1 MVKTHEIKLTTS
13 NFNQFNENDY
23 IIVKDEEHKIEV
35 NDYILFKQV
44 EIQQAPVEPEEGER
58 EGEPVTE
65 NIEIDTGL
73 FKMTQVRDVITNEGL
88 KDNYILLALSKL

>member
-23 IIVKDEEHKIEV
+23 IIVKDEEHKIEI

-44 EIQQAPVEPEEGER
+44 EIEGE
-58 EGEPVTE
+58 ETK
-65 NIEIDTGL
+65 DTGL
-73 FKMTQVRDVITNEGL
+73 FKMTQVRDVITDEGL
-88 KDNYILLALSKL
+88 KDNYVLLALTKFE

>member
-44 EIQQAPVEPEEGER
+44 EIQQAPVESEEGQE
-58 EGEPVTE
+58 EPVTE

-73 FKMTQVRDVITNEGL
+73 FKMTQVRDVITSEGL

>member
-44 EIQQAPVEPEEGER
+44 EIQQAPVEPEEGE
-58 EGEPVTE
+58 EGGPVTE

-88 KDNYILLALSKL
+88 KDNYVLLALTKL

>member
-44 EIQQAPVEPEEGER
+44 EIQQAPVESEEKQE
-58 EGEPVTE
+58 EPVTE

-73 FKMTQVRDVITNEGL
+73 FKMTQVRDVITSEGL

>member
-44 EIQQAPVEPEEGER
+44 EIQQAPVETEEGQE
-58 EGEPVTE
+58 EPVTE

>member
-44 EIQQAPVEPEEGER
+44 EIQQAPVESEEGQE
-58 EGEPVTE
+58 EPVTE

-73 FKMTQVRDVITNEGL
+73 FKMTQVRDVITSEGL
-88 KDNYILLALSKL
+88 KDNYVLLALSKL

>member
-44 EIQQAPVEPEEGER
+44 EIQQAPVESEEGQE
-58 EGEPVTE
+58 EPVTE

-73 FKMTQVRDVITNEGL
+73 FKMTQVRDVITDEGL

>member
-23 IIVKDEEHKIEV
+23 IIVKDEEYKIEV

-44 EIQQAPVEPEEGER
+44 EIQQAPVEPEEGE
-58 EGEPVTE
+58 GGPVTE

-88 KDNYILLALSKL
+88 KDNYVLLALTKL

>member
-44 EIQQAPVEPEEGER
+44 EIQQAPVEPEEGQE
-58 EGEPVTE
+58 EPVIE

>member
-44 EIQQAPVEPEEGER
+44 EIQQAPVESEKEQED
-58 EGEPVTE
+58 PVTE

-73 FKMTQVRDVITNEGL
+73 FKMTQVRDIIISEGL

>member
-44 EIQQAPVEPEEGER
+44 EIQQAPVEPEEGQK
-58 EGEPVTE
+58 EPVTE

-88 KDNYILLALSKL
+88 KDNYVLLALSKL

>member
-44 EIQQAPVEPEEGER
+44 EIQQAPVEPEEGK
-58 EGEPVTE
+58 GEPVTE

>member
-13 NFNQFNENDY
+13 NFNQFNENNY

-44 EIQQAPVEPEEGER
+44 EIQQAPVESEEGQE
-58 EGEPVTE
+58 EPVTE

>member
-23 IIVKDEEHKIEV
+23 IIVKDEEHMIEI

-44 EIQQAPVEPEEGER
+44 EIQQAPVEPEEGE
-58 EGEPVTE
+58 GGPVTE

-88 KDNYILLALSKL
+88 KDNYVLLALIKL

>member
-44 EIQQAPVEPEEGER
+44 EIQQAPVEPEE
-58 EGEPVTE
+58 EGEGGPVTE

-88 KDNYILLALSKL
+88 KDNYVLLALTKL

>member
-23 IIVKDEEHKIEV
+23 IIVKDEEHKIEI

-44 EIQQAPVEPEEGER
+44 EIEGE
-58 EGEPVTE
+58 ETK
-65 NIEIDTGL
+65 DTGL
-73 FKMTQVRDVITNEGL
+73 FKMTQVRDVITDEGL
-88 KDNYILLALSKL
+88 KDNYILLALTKFE